1 LSNRL
6 LAGIIG
12 LGFLGLV
19 ASGLVARSLDNG
31 TVRPTFF
38 GGMARA
44 NDTPRA

>member
-6 LAGIIG
+6 LVVIVG
-12 LGFLGLV
+12 LCFLGLV
-19 ASGLVARSLDNG
+19 ASGLVAGSLDNG

-38 GGMARA
+38 GGMARV